1 MKNDRLFWLGC
12 CWAFFILY
20 LHFSF
25 FWGCGL
31 MAEFK
36 GIICKFS
43 VNGWCFQKGG
53 ITGIWVECGGVF
65 KERACCPFWG
75 VL

>member
-1 MKNDRLFWLGC
+1 
-12 CWAFFILY
+12 
-20 LHFSF
+20 
-25 FWGCGL
+25 

-43 VNGWCFQKGG
+43 VNGWCFQKGA
-53 ITGIWVECGGVF
+53 ITGTWVQCGGVF